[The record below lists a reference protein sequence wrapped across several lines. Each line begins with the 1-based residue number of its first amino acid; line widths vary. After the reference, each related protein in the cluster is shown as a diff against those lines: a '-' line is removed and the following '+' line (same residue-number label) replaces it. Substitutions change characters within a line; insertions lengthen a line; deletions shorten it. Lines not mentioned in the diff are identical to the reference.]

1 MGILIDYSLLKIM
14 GIGCAIFTVILV
26 PLLKREIKTKESEY
40 AELEQK
46 VKNVSSCFY
55 IDTLCI

>member
-26 PLLKREIKTKESEY
+26 PLLKREIITKESEY

-46 VKNVSSCFY
+46 VKM
-55 IDTLCI
+55 